1 MVYADASAGVQ
12 AAINAAVA
20 TPGAICYFPTGIY
33 LINETIVLP
42 NAPHHYYVGG
52 TRFQSVI
59 SWTGKQTTNDVAM
72 FRVEASAEVT
82 LVDLF
87 FETQNLSSAV
97 VRVLVQGSGGAAK
110 KTNVTIDSVFLGSE
124 YNNAQLV
131 SVFVFN

>member
-33 LINETIVLP
+33 SINETIVLP

-59 SWTGKQTTNDVAM
+59 SWTGKQTAANANDAM

-87 FETQNLSSAV
+87 FKTQNLSSAV

-124 YNNAQLV
+124 
-131 SVFVFN
+131 